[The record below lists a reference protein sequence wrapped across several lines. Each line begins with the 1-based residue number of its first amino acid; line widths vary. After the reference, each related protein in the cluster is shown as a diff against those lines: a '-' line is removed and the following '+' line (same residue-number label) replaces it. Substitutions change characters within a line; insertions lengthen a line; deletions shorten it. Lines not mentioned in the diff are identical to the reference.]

1 MKHVAFRAGVR
12 RALPMDGGH
21 AERQTIER
29 SRFANVASLCPACA
43 RIYATLD
50 VIKVWVN
57 SRRNIVAADVFTREY
72 LEKLLGVTELCGIPV
87 SARSPADRRYS
98 RGYLHSVEGDKA
110 KRKREAP
117 KCRTALSPVVSAE
130 AAVEMPSEPS
140 SPAKDWYR
148 SKAEESAQE
157 VLQLKKK
164 VKTLQQS
171 KRRLSKR
178 CDASENL
185 IKELKERKLLS
196 EKGLEVFEATFSPE
210 IQQLLVRAHEKTN
223 KMYPPELR
231 AFALTLH
238 YYSVAAYEYVRSKFN
253 NALPSQRTLREWYKS
268 VNGDTGFTSEAFDF
282 IKNLA
287 KSQDK
292 PLIAAVMMDDMAI
305 KKHVQLVGKKVVG
318 YIDLGTGISDAATLW
333 RKGFVPYRF
342 NVRT

>member
-1 MKHVAFRAGVR
+1 MARAMV
-12 RALPMDGGH
+12 
-21 AERQTIER
+21 
-29 SRFANVASLCPACA
+29 VAS
-43 RIYATLD
+43 
-50 VIKVWVN
+50 
-57 SRRNIVAADVFTREY
+57 ADAED
-72 LEKLLGVTELCGIPV
+72 E
-87 SARSPADRRYS
+87 
-98 RGYLHSVEGDKA
+98 A

-117 KCRTALSPVVSAE
+117 KCRTALSPVVRAE

-223 KMYPPELR
+223 RMYPPELR

-238 YYSVAAYEYVRSKFN
+238 YYSAAAYEYVRSKFN
-253 NALPSQRTLREWYKS
+253 NALPSQP
-268 VNGDTGFTSEAFDF
+268 
-282 IKNLA
+282 

-292 PLIAAVMMDDMAI
+292 PLIAALMMDDMAI

-318 YIDLGTGISDAATLW
+318 YIDLGTGISDDSLPEATNVCVFMLVGMNMRLKIPLGYFFIESLSGSERAALTQECLS
-333 RKGFVPYRF
+333 RFSSIDVEVASLTFDGAASNFFGCVRGKGGY
-342 NVRT
+342 NMLLCTAL